1 MRHLYPL
8 QILQDGNTC
17 FYNKHQVQIQKRNSK
32 APKPKQGSLSKVK
45 DKKPKLKLLEELQ

>member
-1 MRHLYPL
+1 L